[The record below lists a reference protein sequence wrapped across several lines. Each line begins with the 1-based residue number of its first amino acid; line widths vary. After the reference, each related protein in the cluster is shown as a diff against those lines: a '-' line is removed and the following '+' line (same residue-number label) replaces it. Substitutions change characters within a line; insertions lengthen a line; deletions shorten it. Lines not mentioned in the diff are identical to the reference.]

1 MPDRIAQLKELLE
14 SEPDDVFCLY
24 SLAQEYGKAGDL
36 EDAIVYYDR
45 TIETDPNY
53 CYAYYHKARALEE
66 MDEVE
71 RAVATLRTG
80 LERARAA
87 GDVKA
92 ESELAGYLDILL

>member
-1 MPDRIAQLKELLE
+1 MSERIAQLKTMLE

-24 SLAQEYGKAGDL
+24 SLAQEYGKTGDL
-36 EDAIVYYDR
+36 ENAIAYYDR
-45 TIETDPNY
+45 TIETDPDH

-71 RAVATLRTG
+71 RAVATLRAG

-92 ESELAGYLDILL
+92 ESELAGYLEMLL